1 MGNPIAIL
9 GAGGCA
15 REVYWY
21 IHDTC
26 PETEV
31 IFVDDLTEVTAIRMG
46 EETVPVVKDW
56 RFEGI
61 RSGRTGQ
68 LCNVTEFVVGV
79 GLPHVKR
86 ILVKKALDSQLRP
99 ASTVIH
105 PRAVILDPGCVIGMG
120 GVIAPGAVITANV
133 QLGDYVLIN
142 YNATIGHDTWIG
154 DYASCNPGCN
164 VSGNV
169 KIGEGVCLG
178 AGTVVRE
185 KSVIAPDVI
194 TGAQC
199 CVVSDINTPGITVVG
214 IPARELTS

>member
-1 MGNPIAIL
+1 MGKHIAIL

-21 IHDTC
+21 IHDAW

-31 IFVDDLTEVTAIRMG
+31 VFVDDLTEVTAIRMG
-46 EETVPVVKDW
+46 EEMVPVVKDW

-68 LCNVTEFVVGV
+68 LCHFTEFVVGV

-86 ILVKKALDSQLRP
+86 ILVKKALENKLRP

-133 QLGDYVLIN
+133 RLGDYVLIN
-142 YNATIGHDTWIG
+142 YNATIGHDTCIG

-169 KIGEGVCLG
+169 MIGEGVCLG

-185 KSVIAPDVI
+185 KIVIAPDVI

-214 IPARELTS
+214 VPARELHG